1 MFYPYDSFLNPVTA
15 VANPNALTLVRA
27 LELIFNF
34 GATTVIAVRVAGAN
48 AKKATLLMKA
58 TGGADCITLRALTEG
73 TWGNDLSVDVAAS
86 TTDAFIE
93 DEQVLPQAGV
103 FKLKRKVKTSDRN
116 RVSKVVAGVVTPL
129 TIVPDAAPT
138 AGKNQVGLA
147 SATGTFSFA
156 GTEGNGI
163 DQLVAS
169 YAVDKANAVTVTVHL
184 DRSQEVYTVA
194 DGNQLADLIQDQS
207 AWVERDPTNP
217 PPAGAASLPA
227 LISPDAPASFTG
239 GKNDSDVNSGVP
251 NANYQSGLDALLNQ
265 DVQIVVAAG
274 QDRSFGNKLDAHCQ
288 KASTDAIKRD
298 RIAVVGTELS
308 EPKKRGDQ
316 PIDPNNQEDTFF
328 EKVLG
333 HTLDSDRVILV
344 APGIKATDT
353 STDPAEDVTLPGA
366 YTAAAVAGL
375 LASFA
380 PHISL
385 TNKTLPVD
393 DLEIYWDDAHLTQ
406 LVLNRVL
413 AIENRQGFHVVKGI
427 TTTTGSA
434 FAQITTRRIVDY
446 AKAGVRLAANPYIG
460 LLNNERVRGALRA
473 TINSFLAGMVQDEML
488 VSYDV
493 SVTATRD
500 DEIKGI
506 ANVTMTLQ
514 PTFSIDYIKVTMFL
528 Q

>member
-1 MFYPYDSFLNPVTA
+1 
-15 VANPNALTLVRA
+15 
-27 LELIFNF
+27 
-34 GATTVIAVRVAGAN
+34 
-48 AKKATLLMKA
+48 
-58 TGGADCITLRALTEG
+58 LRALTEG
-73 TWGNDLSVDVAAS
+73 TWGNDLSVDVVQPAQ
-86 TTDAFIE
+86 TDAYIE
-93 DEQVLPQAGV
+93 DEQVLPAAGT
-103 FKLKRKVKTSDRN
+103 FKLKGKVKKSDRN
-116 RVSKVVAGVVTPL
+116 RVSKVVGGVVTAL
-129 TIVPDAAPT
+129 TIVPDAAP
-138 AGKNQVGLA
+138 APGQNQVGLA
-147 SATGTFSFA
+147 TATGVFTFA
-156 GTEGNGI
+156 GTEGHGI
-163 DQLVAS
+163 DQLIAS
-169 YAVDKANAVTVTVHL
+169 YAVDKTNAVTVTLHL
-184 DRSQEVYTVA
+184 DQLQEVYTVA
-194 DGNQLADLIQDQS
+194 DGNQLADQITNQS
-207 AWVERDPTNP
+207 AWVERDPTSP
-217 PPAGAASLPA
+217 PPPGAGSLPA
-227 LISPDAPASFTG
+227 PISTNAPAAFTG
-239 GKNDSDVNSGVP
+239 GFNDSDVDKVSGATSADYGP
-251 NANYQSGLDALLNQ
+251 GLDALLNQ

-274 QDRSFGNKLDAHCQ
+274 RDRTFGNKLDSHCQ
-288 KASTDAIKRD
+288 KASTDVIKRD

-308 EPKKRGDQ
+308 EPRKRGDQ
-316 PIDPNNQEDTFF
+316 PIDPNNQEDVFF

-333 HTLDSDRVILV
+333 HSLDSDRVILV

-353 STDPAEDVTLPGA
+353 STDPAEEVTLPGA

-393 DLEIYWDDAHLTQ
+393 DLEINWDDSHLTQ

-413 AIENRQGFHVVKGI
+413 AIEKRQGFHVVKGI

-488 VSYDV
+488 VSYDL

-506 ANVTMTLQ
+506 ANVIMTLQ
-514 PTFSIDYIKVTMFL
+514 PTFSIDFIKVTMFL